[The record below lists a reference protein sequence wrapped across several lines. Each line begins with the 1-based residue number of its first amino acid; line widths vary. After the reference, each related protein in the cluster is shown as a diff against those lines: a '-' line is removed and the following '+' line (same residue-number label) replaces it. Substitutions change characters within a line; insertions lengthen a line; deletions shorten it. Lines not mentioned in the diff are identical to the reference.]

1 MQLIRLQSFY
11 TVYFL
16 LVSISS
22 AHFHDQRQPLQA
34 RDIFSPIES
43 LADSI
48 LGITTTQSAEQ
59 TAAAASTTTQT
70 ATTQDDST
78 TTATPQA
85 VTVLPTAAATSSSS
99 QTSASETSSDA
110 ISGSTAI
117 LTAQPIT
124 SSSTS
129 QTPSPSSP
137 LTSSTLA
144 SPANPIQGLSSG
156 SAGSSQVKQDNG
168 NSVSAA
174 GLAVAVLF
182 GVLILAGVAYLL
194 YRHFR
199 SAREKAATLK
209 PSNYNELKRYSYFD
223 HDAERG
229 LAHNPGLGL
238 GRMATLRS
246 APDITPP
253 YNAQPYRT
261 RSRAG
266 SEDTLVS
273 ETIFPVL
280 PLDRRESPLPPLPK
294 AAQESWPMI
303 SPVDNPYPQ
312 SLLVTI
318 PTARTPSGKARTS
331 YTPYRR
337 EVKPVIG
344 LAVPLNSSYTQT
356 AESLGPALPSSGQT
370 REVAASEKTRQL
382 SGVHELS

>member
-85 VTVLPTAAATSSSS
+85 VTLLPTAAATSSSS

-144 SPANPIQGLSSG
+144 SPAIPIQGLSS
-156 SAGSSQVKQDNG
+156 
-168 NSVSAA
+168 
-174 GLAVAVLF
+174 VAVLF